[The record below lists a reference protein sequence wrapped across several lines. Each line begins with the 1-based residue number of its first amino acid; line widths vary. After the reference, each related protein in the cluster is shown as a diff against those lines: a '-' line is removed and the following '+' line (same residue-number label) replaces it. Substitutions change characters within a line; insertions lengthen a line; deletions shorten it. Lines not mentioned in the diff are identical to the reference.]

1 MEVLPELLLFPPIKG
16 EITNKMN
23 ISSGHYGVD
32 IIAPKNEAVSSILN
46 GTIIYHNWSP
56 TDGHVVPYST
66 KKSNLDL

>member
-1 MEVLPELLLFPPIKG
+1 MLFPPIKG

-46 GTIIYHNWSP
+46 GNYLPQLVAYRWSCCP
-56 TDGHVVPYST
+56 HTAQ
-66 KKSNLDL
+66 KI